1 MQQHIRDRIKKC
13 GIKLTKNQIVHSIF
27 LRRIF
32 YFPVSQAWLIQ
43 SSPAQSIISKA
54 NLPKHNGIKTMT
66 SYYIN
71 QDLITELHLDRL
83 CNTYGSHVL
92 MNRRKYQHSFK
103 NGNKIQ
109 LCKLRPWI
117 LFPAKTENF
126 QSLQWFSPPASL
138 SPWTP
143 GFSSIIS
150 FCSNSLYLCIYRV
163 RKQKWEK
170 VTSIFEQP

>member
-1 MQQHIRDRIKKC
+1 MIMKQHIRYRIKKC

-54 NLPKHNGIKTMT
+54 NLSKHNGIKTMT

-71 QDLITELHLDRL
+71 QDLITELHWDRL
-83 CNTYGSHVL
+83 CNTFGSHVH
-92 MNRRKYQHSFK
+92 MNMRKYQHSFK

-109 LCKLRPWI
+109 LCKFKTLDSIPGKDSK
-117 LFPAKTENF
+117 FPVFTIV
-126 QSLQWFSPPASL
+126 
-138 SPWTP
+138 
-143 GFSSIIS
+143 FSSS
-150 FCSNSLYLCIYRV
+150 F
-163 RKQKWEK
+163 
-170 VTSIFEQP
+170 SITMDARLFFSFTGCASKNGKK